1 MAGSVLLLLLLLL
14 VLEGSEL
21 LLTLAGSSLLL
32 TLELLE
38 LDSLGSGFVALSV
51 MVGSSGDEKPKTG
64 TNTPLLKAL
73 QGPMSAIPGVCAMA
87 GITKAAANTTTKT
100 PTMIIRRTV
109 SSFVGNT

>member
-1 MAGSVLLLLLLLL
+1 MAGSVLLLLLLL

-21 LLTLAGSSLLL
+21 LLLELEGSELLL

-51 MVGSSGDEKPKTG
+51 MVGSSGDGKPKTG

-73 QGPMSAIPGVCAMA
+73 QGPMSAIPGVCATA
-87 GITKAAANTTTKT
+87 GITKVAANTTTKT
-100 PTMIIRRTV
+100 PTMIIRRTI